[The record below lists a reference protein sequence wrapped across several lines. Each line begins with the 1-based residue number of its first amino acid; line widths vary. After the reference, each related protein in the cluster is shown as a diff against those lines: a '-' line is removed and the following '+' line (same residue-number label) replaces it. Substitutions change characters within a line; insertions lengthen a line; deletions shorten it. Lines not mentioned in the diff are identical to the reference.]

1 MCYVSVVKENE
12 TPGHTSDGWMNESKG
27 PDAGVFFPNRQ
38 WAQGLPSKQLK

>member
-27 PDAGVFFPNRQ
+27 PDAGVFFQIASGHKVYRPN
-38 WAQGLPSKQLK
+38 S